1 MYDVKE
7 RKKLTKLTVSKFI
20 EQLLSL
26 PQAAEVLICGENIFF
41 LHIEKDKSV
50 VCIDTEDLEDVYIE
64 DTDTSSDDFW
74 ENRSRLEKSMGS
86 ENSAVLGKLLSQ
98 FEEQKKI
105 IYAHYVQLV
114 DSVIRGQIRTEK
126 EIERIMDGLIDFG
139 DDEHFLA
146 LYKKLCR
153 HVYNYYPQM
162 VGEHIRLFRLQFEE
176 NEKEES

>member
-7 RKKLTKLTVSKFI
+7 RKKFRNLTIAEFAQ
-20 EQLLSL
+20 QLQAL
-26 PQAAEVLICGENIFF
+26 PQDAQLLICGEDTFF

-50 VCIDTEDLEDVYIE
+50 VCIDTEDLEDVYI
-64 DTDTSSDDFW
+64 DDKDTSPDDFW
-74 ENRSRLEKSMGS
+74 NNRSLLEQSNTSKIPNELAEMMI
-86 ENSAVLGKLLSQ
+86 Q
-98 FEEQKKI
+98 FEEQKKV

-114 DSVIRGQIRTEK
+114 DSVISGHISTEK

-139 DDEHFLA
+139 DDEHFLT

-153 HVYNYYPQM
+153 HVFYTFPQM
-162 VGEHIRLFRLQFEE
+162 VGEHIHLFRLQFEE